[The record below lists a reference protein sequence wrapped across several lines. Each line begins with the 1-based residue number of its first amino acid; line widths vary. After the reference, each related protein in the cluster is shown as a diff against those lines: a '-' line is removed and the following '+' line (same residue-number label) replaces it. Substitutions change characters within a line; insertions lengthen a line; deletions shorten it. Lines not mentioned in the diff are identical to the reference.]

1 VIRANPVIRRGL
13 SRVTRLNRRK
23 TMKPRSFCSAFAA
36 LIALAAFSAQ
46 AQAGPLSGEEIKN
59 LIGGKRV
66 YLSTPLRIELP
77 LYYKSNG
84 TVVGNISGF
93 SFARLFTPKE
103 SGRWWIQGSRL
114 CQKWPTWY
122 KGRQFCFTISK
133 IGETKISWT
142 REDNYSGTARIE
154 N

>member
-1 VIRANPVIRRGL
+1 
-13 SRVTRLNRRK
+13 
-23 TMKPRSFCSAFAA
+23 MKPKLLRPLLLC
-36 LIALAAFSAQ
+36 LIAFSAFP
-46 AQAGPLSGEEIKN
+46 ALSAPLSGEEIKS

-77 LYYKSNG
+77 LYYKNNG

-93 SFARLFTPKE
+93 SFARLFTPSE
-103 SGRWWIQGSRL
+103 AGRWWVEGARL

-122 KGRQFCFTISK
+122 KGRQFCFTINKVSAAK
-133 IGETKISWT
+133 IAWT
-142 REDNYSGTARIE
+142 RDDNYSGTARIE

>member
-1 VIRANPVIRRGL
+1 
-13 SRVTRLNRRK
+13 
-23 TMKPRSFCSAFAA
+23 MKPNLLRQCLAC
-36 LIALAAFSAQ
+36 LALASVASSQ
-46 AQAGPLSGEEIKN
+46 AKAGPLSGEEIKS

-93 SFARLFTPKE
+93 SFARLFAPSE
-103 SGRWWIQGSRL
+103 AGRWWVDGARL

-122 KGRQFCFTISK
+122 KGKQFCFTISK
-133 IGETKISWT
+133 VSDTKIAWT
-142 REDNYSGTARIE
+142 RDDNYSGTARIE

>member
-1 VIRANPVIRRGL
+1 
-13 SRVTRLNRRK
+13 
-23 TMKPRSFCSAFAA
+23 MKPNYLRLLPAFAFVS
-36 LIALAAFSAQ
+36 LASGG
-46 AQAGPLSGEEIKN
+46 AQAGPLSGEEIKS

-77 LYYKSNG
+77 LYYKSKG

-93 SFARLFTPKE
+93 SFARLFAPSE
-103 SGRWWIQGSRL
+103 AGRWWVEGARL

-122 KGRQFCFTISK
+122 KGKQFCFTISK
-133 IGETKISWT
+133 IGDTRIAWT
-142 REDNYSGTARIE
+142 RDDNYSGTARIE

>member
-1 VIRANPVIRRGL
+1 VIGKRRVIRRHL
-13 SRVTRLNRRK
+13 FRVMALNRNK
-23 TMKPRSFCSAFAA
+23 TMKPKILRPIFVC
-36 LIALAAFSAQ
+36 LAAVSASASQ
-46 AQAGPLSGEEIKN
+46 AAPLSGEEIKS

-93 SFARLFTPKE
+93 SFARLFTPSE
-103 SGRWWIQGSRL
+103 AGRWWVEAGRL

-122 KGRQFCFTISK
+122 KGKQFCFTISK
-133 IGETKISWT
+133 VSAAKIAWT

>member
-1 VIRANPVIRRGL
+1 
-13 SRVTRLNRRK
+13 
-23 TMKPRSFCSAFAA
+23 MKPNLLRLRLASFALVSFA
-36 LIALAAFSAQ
+36 SVQ
-46 AQAGPLSGEEIKN
+46 AQAGPLSGEEIRT

-77 LYYKSNG
+77 LYYKSDG

-93 SFARLFTPKE
+93 SMASMFAPKE
-103 SGRWWIQGSRL
+103 AGRWWIEGARL

-122 KGRQFCFTISK
+122 KGKQFCFTISK
-133 IGETKISWT
+133 VGDTRIAWT
-142 REDNYSGTARIE
+142 RDDNYSGTARIE

>member
-1 VIRANPVIRRGL
+1 VIRPL
-13 SRVTRLNRRK
+13 FFRVMPENGSK
-23 TMKPRSFCSAFAA
+23 IMKPEFR
-36 LIALAAFSAQ
+36 LPLLAAVAAASVAQ
-46 AQAGPLSGEEIKN
+46 AQAAPLSGDEIKS

-93 SFARLFTPKE
+93 SMARMFTPSE
-103 SGRWWIQGSRL
+103 AGRWWVEGGRM

-133 IGETKISWT
+133 ISNSKIAWT
-142 REDNYSGTARIE
+142 RDDNYSGTARIE

>member
-1 VIRANPVIRRGL
+1 
-13 SRVTRLNRRK
+13 
-23 TMKPRSFCSAFAA
+23 MKPNLLRPLLPCLALVSFAA
-36 LIALAAFSAQ
+36 AQ
-46 AQAGPLSGEEIKN
+46 AQSVLLTGEEIKS
-59 LIGGKRV
+59 LIAGKHV

-77 LYYKSNG
+77 LFYKSDG

-93 SFARLFTPKE
+93 SMASMFAPKE
-103 SGRWWIQGSRL
+103 AGRWWVEGARL

-133 IGETKISWT
+133 ASDAKIAWT
-142 REDNYSGTARIE
+142 RDDNYSGTARIE

>member
-1 VIRANPVIRRGL
+1 
-13 SRVTRLNRRK
+13 
-23 TMKPRSFCSAFAA
+23 MKPNFLCPLLAFAFVSFA
-36 LIALAAFSAQ
+36 SVGAH
-46 AQAGPLSGEEIKN
+46 AGPLSGEEIKS

-77 LYYKSNG
+77 LYYKSDG

-93 SFARLFTPKE
+93 SMASMFTPKE
-103 SGRWWIQGSRL
+103 AGRWWIEGARL

-122 KGRQFCFTISK
+122 KGKQFCFTISK
-133 IGETKISWT
+133 LGDAKIAWT
-142 REDNYSGTARIE
+142 RDDNYSGTARLA